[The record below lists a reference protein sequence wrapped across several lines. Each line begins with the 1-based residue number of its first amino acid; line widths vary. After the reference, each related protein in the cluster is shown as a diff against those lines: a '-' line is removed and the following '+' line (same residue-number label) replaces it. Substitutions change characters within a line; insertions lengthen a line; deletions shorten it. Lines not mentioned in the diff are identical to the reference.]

1 MLNRIL
7 FKKIKFPLL
16 LRGAFPHVIAR
27 ERSNRSNLNH
37 SGFSLIELM
46 VAVTIL
52 AMVIFGIF
60 LAFTTGFQ
68 GMAESKDRTEA
79 VNYIQKTL
87 EKCKDMPFKKIIDQ
101 RMTPIPGTKYSQGVI
116 VIDTVEDSG
125 EIKFKKVIA
134 KVKWLDRD
142 GINYKY
148 EEASTTIYSTPK
160 SGEISS
166 PSKIVLYATPYYRI
180 VPKSD
185 TLLVAEILDENN
197 NVINDWFGRITYTTY
212 TITGGESLGFL
223 DKDFELTN
231 NGTSTNRFWSGI
243 NVGSVTIEASA
254 DLEGKG
260 TVSDT
265 VELTISTG
273 AVAIFLEPLPG
284 DDYLHVS
291 DTATINLYIL
301 KADYDKNNPDFDYTG
316 TIDLSAT
323 TGFGTLIP
331 NSIIIGEDDD
341 GIKTFTFTSNGESG
355 VVGITASATDLDMG
369 YTEIVFGDVG
379 YAIQLSADDL
389 LILAGENTNIEITIL
404 DDKENPTPYT
414 GTIMLTGGPYGGGTE
429 VIFNNSASEIINFS
443 YLTAGP
449 PPITIFASGGSL
461 VGSDITITVIDA
473 KVPSYIEIFCG
484 GNELYIDESAQI
496 FARIYDTNGDIVT
509 NYNEDVQFSITS
521 EIGLL
526 EGDSI
531 YKTLLAVN
539 GITPSL
545 NVNSYSHGPV
555 TITADSTTSDG
566 IPLMQGNINIDF
578 YSLPDHMEITKS
590 PITSSVPANGSN
602 SAEIS
607 VTVYGEEG
615 EITEIYDYA
624 IHFSTN
630 LVGSLFSNE
639 TVYPDNGVASTSISS
654 ISAGTATI
662 TAVNSSQSPYSL
674 GTVGIPVEFV
684 LSAPTNVEYVNG
696 SLQSWDKEIYVTFNI
711 EVTGSP
717 LQLNSV
723 EVIWTNDKLNEI
735 AIKSPYDNPGAYDP
749 IINTGVGGASPTSYV
764 ATGID
769 KLIGLGQTKIMLTF
783 SKSQKN
789 RSIQVIFTDDSGIPY
804 PLEPF
809 KIPAS

>member
-7 FKKIKFPLL
+7 FKKINFPLS
-16 LRGAFPHVIAR
+16 LRGTFPHVIAR
-27 ERSNRSNLNH
+27 KRSDRSNLNH

-46 VAVTIL
+46 VAVVIL
-52 AMVIFGIF
+52 SMVILGIF
-60 LAFTTGFQ
+60 LAFSTGFQ

-180 VPKSD
+180 VPESD

-197 NVINDWFGRITYTTY
+197 NVINDWFGRITYT
-212 TITGGESLGFL
+212 ITGGESLGFL
-223 DKDFELTN
+223 DKDSELTN

-369 YTEIVFGDVG
+369 YTEIVFGEEG

-389 LILAGENTNIEITIL
+389 LILAGENTNIKITIL
-404 DDKENPTPYT
+404 DEGENPTPYT
-414 GTIMLTGGPYGGGTE
+414 GTITLTGGPYGGGTE
-429 VIFNNSASEIINFS
+429 VSFNNSASENINFS
-443 YLTAGP
+443 YPTAGN
-449 PPITIFASGGSL
+449 ITIDASGGSL
-461 VGSDITITVIDA
+461 VGSPSIIIEVIVA
-473 KVPSYIEIFCG
+473 KIPSYIKIFCDED
-484 GNELYIDESAQI
+484 ELYIGESAQI
-496 FARIYDTNGDIVT
+496 FARIYDDNDDIVT
-509 NYNEDVQFSITS
+509 NYNGDVQFSITS
-521 EIGLL
+521 EIGYL
-526 EGDSI
+526 EDNSLI
-531 YKTLLAVN
+531 ETLLAVN
-539 GITPSL
+539 GITHTL
-545 NVNSYSHGPV
+545 DVNSYSHGPV

-578 YSLPDHMEITKS
+578 YSLPDHMEITKI
-590 PITSSVPANGSN
+590 PITSSVPANGS
-602 SAEIS
+602 SVAEIN
-607 VTVYGEEG
+607 VTVYGIEG
-615 EITEIYDYA
+615 EVTEIYDYA

-630 LVGSLFSNE
+630 LDGSSLSNE
-639 TVYPDNGVASTSISS
+639 TVYPDNGVASTSLSS
-654 ISAGTATI
+654 TSVGTATI
-662 TAVNSSQSPYSL
+662 TASNSSQSPYTL
-674 GTVGIPVEFV
+674 ANVKTDVEFV
-684 LSAPTNVEYVNG
+684 LSEATKLERVEESGYEVGSAAGETIIDFYV
-696 SLQSWDKEIYVTFNI
+696 

-717 LQLNSV
+717 LELNSM
-723 EVIWTNDKLNEI
+723 EVSGWKSGILNYI
-735 AIKSPYDNPGAYDP
+735 GIKSPWDNDYYDP
-749 IINTGVGGASPTSYV
+749 EITGLSESPPYI
-764 ATGID
+764 ATGEDID
-769 KLIGLGQTKIMLTF
+769 NTSFLIGKTKIRLLF
-783 SKSQKN
+783 SESQKN
-789 RSIQVIFTDDSGIPY
+789 EKINVIFTDDFGKDY
-804 PLEPF
+804 PVSFQVP
-809 KIPAS
+809 KS